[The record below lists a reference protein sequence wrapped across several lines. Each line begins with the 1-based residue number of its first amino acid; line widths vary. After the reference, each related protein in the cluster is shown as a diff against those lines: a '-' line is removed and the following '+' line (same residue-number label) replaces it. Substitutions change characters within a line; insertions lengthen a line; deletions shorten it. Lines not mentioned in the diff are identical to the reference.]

1 MLPPQGSS
9 DVLGSSDFWSDE
21 DLAALHLPHVASE
34 TAARKASIID
44 YASSAGIP
52 PSDLSHASWLV
63 TSRCLTV
70 EGEQD
75 SGERKK
81 LLIPFLDMCNHD
93 RRSPHVLTGRAA
105 DGGVLKVLAGKDVK
119 KGEQICIR
127 YGGGGEGND
136 RFIQD
141 YGFVDDCV
149 EAFDIVAKDLS
160 AACSDAGF
168 GSLKASL
175 GGGGGGRRTI
185 LKEEAERAVEMIEGG
200 GGMEAG
206 GGIVQRVNAGLKA
219 AWERSTK

>member
-1 MLPPQGSS
+1 MLPPQGSP

-21 DLAALHLPHVASE
+21 DLTALHLPHVASE
-34 TAARKASIID
+34 AGARKDSIAE
-44 YASSAGIP
+44 YASSEGIEP
-52 PSDLSHASWLV
+52 GDLSHAAWLV

-105 DGGVLKVLAGKDVK
+105 PGGVLKVLAGKDVK
-119 KGEQICIR
+119 KGEQVCIR

-141 YGFVDDCV
+141 YGFIDDCE
-149 EAFDIVAKDLS
+149 EAFDIVAKDLKN
-160 AACSDAGF
+160 ACDDASF
-168 GSLKASL
+168 SSLKTSL
-175 GGGGGGRRTI
+175 GGGARRRI
-185 LKEEAERAVEMIEGG
+185 LKEEAERAVEMINGG
-200 GGMEAG
+200 GGAG
-206 GGIVQRVNAGLKA
+206 GRDGDGIVERVNAGLKA
-219 AWERSTK
+219 AWERLL